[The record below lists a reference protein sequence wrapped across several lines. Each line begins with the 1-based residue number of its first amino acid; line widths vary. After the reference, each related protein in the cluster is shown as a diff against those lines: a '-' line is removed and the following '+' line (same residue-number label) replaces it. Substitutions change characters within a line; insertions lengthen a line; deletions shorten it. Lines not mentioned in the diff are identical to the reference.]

1 MSVNPPFHPSKS
13 SRHRQVPKD
22 RGSPV
27 YSPEH
32 LNNEQ
37 NPILQNPILQNP
49 ITTGNLNSVKMTD
62 ILPLLLCAGILVL
75 LYFMLKEYNIER
87 KNTETYITSIMNRL
101 DTLEQNKFKNTDPPP
116 ILKKTTPA
124 APPDVV
130 ATNTPDKDGIYELKN
145 SIVSFNPSSAKNDNP
160 APDDEISDRA
170 DQSSD
175 SEVDADADEEL
186 SGGEEDEDDG
196 TFN

>member
-1 MSVNPPFHPSKS
+1 MSVNPSNHPSKS
-13 SRHRQVPKD
+13 SRHRQVPKE
-22 RGSPV
+22 RGSAPPL
-27 YSPEH
+27 YSPDH
-32 LNNEQ
+32 LNSEQ
-37 NPILQNPILQNP
+37 NPILQIP
-49 ITTGNLNSVKMTD
+49 TTGNLNSVKMTD

-87 KNTETYITSIMNRL
+87 KNTETYLTSIMNRL

-130 ATNTPDKDGIYELKN
+130 ASNTPDKDGIYELKN

>member
-1 MSVNPPFHPSKS
+1 MSVNPPFHPPKS
-13 SRHRQVPKD
+13 SRHRQAPKD

-27 YSPEH
+27 YPPEH
-32 LNNEQ
+32 LNNEP
-37 NPILQNPILQNP
+37 NPILPNP
-49 ITTGNLNSVKMTD
+49 TTGNLNSVKMTD

-87 KNTETYITSIMNRL
+87 KNTETYLTSIANRL

-124 APPDVV
+124 EPTAL
-130 ATNTPDKDGIYELKN
+130 ASNTPDKDGIYELKN
-145 SIVSFNPSSAKNDNP
+145 SIVSFNPSSANNDSP
-160 APDDEISDRA
+160 APDDEMSDRP

-175 SEVDADADEEL
+175 SEVDADEEL